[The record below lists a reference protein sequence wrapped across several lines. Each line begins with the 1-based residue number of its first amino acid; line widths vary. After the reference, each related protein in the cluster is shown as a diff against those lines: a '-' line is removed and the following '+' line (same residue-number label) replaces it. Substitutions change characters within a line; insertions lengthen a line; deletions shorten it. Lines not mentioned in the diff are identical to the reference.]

1 MPKALKTPCLI
12 HFWGWKNSL
21 FPLLALLGNKNW
33 PPIINLKKLEK
44 FQKVRGA
51 KGCKRS
57 SLKAKGI
64 ENPLSHPFFKLD
76 EFPFP
81 NIGPLGWVWMP
92 WPLIPINTC
101 LSSFPISV
109 ATSHRS
115 INAVICVWP
124 SFLGQK
130 LIDNWW
136 AFFFGFPHLIPVWAR
151 ASPRPSTRPFA
162 STLFFWPQESSL
174 RVQRV
179 LPSPYR
185 TVDSYS
191 TVRPIGSKA

>member
-1 MPKALKTPCLI
+1 MKVKKSENF
-12 HFWGWKNSL
+12 H
-21 FPLLALLGNKNW
+21 NKSS
-33 PPIINLKKLEK
+33 I
-44 FQKVRGA
+44 
-51 KGCKRS
+51 KGCKWS
-57 SLKAKGI
+57 SLNVPGTKT
-64 ENPLSHPFFKLD
+64 PLSHPFFKLD

-81 NIGPLGWVWMP
+81 NIGSLGWVWMP

-151 ASPRPSTRPFA
+151 TSPRPSTRPFA
-162 STLFFWPQESSL
+162 SGGRGSDSLFQKGHRRCGL
-174 RVQRV
+174 HD
-179 LPSPYR
+179 LPRHAHLWGDYLHELII
-185 TVDSYS
+185 T
-191 TVRPIGSKA
+191 TM